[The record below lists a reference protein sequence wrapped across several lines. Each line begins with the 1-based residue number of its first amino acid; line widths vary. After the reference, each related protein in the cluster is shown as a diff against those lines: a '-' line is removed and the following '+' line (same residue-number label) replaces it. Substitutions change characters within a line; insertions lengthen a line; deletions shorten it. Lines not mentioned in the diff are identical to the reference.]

1 MLKYIARR
9 LLVMIPIFFI
19 ISLVSFII
27 ILLPPGD
34 AIDRYMDRL
43 IFEHGLTEEVKAQI
57 SALKELYAMD
67 EPVWVQYFK
76 WMGKVLKGDFGY
88 SFQWERPVAEI
99 IWERL
104 ALTLIITISSLLFS
118 WVIAFPVG
126 IYSAMKHNSMGDYF
140 FTLLGFIG
148 LSIPNF
154 MLALLLMYGVF
165 VWFGESLVGLFSS
178 EYLNVPWSWAKF
190 VDMLKH
196 LWLPMVIVGT
206 AGTAGLIRVL
216 RNNLLDEL
224 QKPYVITAR
233 AKGLTG
239 IKLLVKY
246 PLRVAIN
253 PFLST
258 VGWILPQLI
267 SGATITSVVL
277 NLPTSGAVLLNALL
291 FQDMY
296 LAGAIIM
303 LLATMTLI
311 GTLLS
316 DILLAAIDPR
326 IKYE

>member
-1 MLKYIARR
+1 
-9 LLVMIPIFFI
+9 
-19 ISLVSFII
+19 
-27 ILLPPGD
+27 
-34 AIDRYMDRL
+34 
-43 IFEHGLTEEVKAQI
+43 
-57 SALKELYAMD
+57 
-67 EPVWVQYFK
+67 
-76 WMGKVLKGDFGY
+76 
-88 SFQWERPVAEI
+88 
-99 IWERL
+99 
-104 ALTLIITISSLLFS
+104 
-118 WVIAFPVG
+118 
-126 IYSAMKHNSMGDYF
+126 
-140 FTLLGFIG
+140 
-148 LSIPNF
+148 
-154 MLALLLMYGVF
+154 
-165 VWFGESLVGLFSS
+165 VGLFSS
-178 EYLNVPWSWAKF
+178 EYINVPWSWAKF

-239 IKLLVKY
+239 IKLLLKY

>member
-9 LLVMIPIFFI
+9 LLIMIPIFFI
-19 ISLVSFII
+19 ISLVSFTI

-34 AIDRYMDRL
+34 AIDRYMDNL

-126 IYSAMKHNSMGDYF
+126 IYSAIKHNSMGDYF

-154 MLALLLMYGVF
+154 MLALLIMYGVF

-178 EYLNVPWSWAKF
+178 EYINVPWSWAKF

-239 IKLLVKY
+239 IKY
-246 PLRVAIN
+246 PNLYQVRQLH
-253 PFLST
+253 LSC
-258 VGWILPQLI
+258 
-267 SGATITSVVL
+267 
-277 NLPTSGAVLLNALL
+277 
-291 FQDMY
+291 
-296 LAGAIIM
+296 
-303 LLATMTLI
+303 
-311 GTLLS
+311 
-316 DILLAAIDPR
+316 
-326 IKYE
+326 

>member
-9 LLVMIPIFFI
+9 LLIMIPIFFI
-19 ISLVSFII
+19 ISLVSFTI

-34 AIDRYMDRL
+34 AIDRYMDNL

-126 IYSAMKHNSMGDYF
+126 IYSAIKHNSMGDYF

-154 MLALLLMYGVF
+154 MLALLIMYGVF

-178 EYLNVPWSWAKF
+178 EYINVPWSWAKF

-206 AGTAGLIRVL
+206 AGTTGLIRVP

-239 IKLLVKY
+239 IKLLLKY

>member
-9 LLVMIPIFFI
+9 LLIMIPIFFI
-19 ISLVSFII
+19 ISLVSFTI

-34 AIDRYMDRL
+34 AIDRYMDNL

-126 IYSAMKHNSMGDYF
+126 IYSAIKHNSMGDYF

-154 MLALLLMYGVF
+154 MLALLIMYGVF

-178 EYLNVPWSWAKF
+178 EYINVPWSWAKF

-239 IKLLVKY
+239 IKLLLKY

-258 VGWILPQLI
+258 VGWILPRLI

>member
-9 LLVMIPIFFI
+9 LLIMIPIFFI
-19 ISLVSFII
+19 ISLVSFTI

-34 AIDRYMDRL
+34 AIDRYMDNL

-126 IYSAMKHNSMGDYF
+126 IYSAIKHNSMGDYF

-154 MLALLLMYGVF
+154 MLALLIMYGVF

-178 EYLNVPWSWAKF
+178 EYINVPWSWAKF

-239 IKLLVKY
+239 IKLLLKY

-267 SGATITSVVL
+267 SGATITSIVL

>member
-9 LLVMIPIFFI
+9 LLIMIPIFFI
-19 ISLVSFII
+19 ISLVSFTI

-34 AIDRYMDRL
+34 AIDRYMDNL